1 MSLGPLMIDVRATE
15 LTHAERDLLR
25 HPLVGGVILFK
36 RNFSSAEQVLELVAD
51 IHSIREPAL
60 LVAVDQEGGRVQR
73 FQAPLT
79 TLPPMRTLGHCY
91 DSQGSRSLSYARA
104 SGWLMA
110 AEVGALG
117 LDFSFAPVIDVDR
130 GLCDVIGDRALH
142 SDPAVVATLAK
153 AYMQGMGDAGMAAV
167 AKHYPSHS
175 GVVADTHLQVAEDR
189 RPFSELLDDLEPY
202 RRLIDAGLVGV
213 MAAHVAFPS
222 VDPQPAG
229 FSAWWL
235 ETQLRGELGFNGAV
249 FSDDLSMAGAANVG
263 DMVTR
268 VERALQ
274 AGCDMALICNA
285 PDQVVTVLERL
296 QLSPNPRS
304 QLRLMRLR
312 RRRDWDWSA
321 LQTSAEWIKAERLVA
336 ELDRPPTLSLEG

>member
-15 LTHAERDLLR
+15 LTNAERDVLA

-36 RNFSSAEQVLELVAD
+36 RNFRSAEQTLDLVAD
-51 IHSIREPAL
+51 IHSLREPAL

-73 FQAPLT
+73 FQEPLT
-79 TLPPMRTLGHCY
+79 KLPPMRALGHCY
-91 DSQGSRSLSYARA
+91 DAQGADSSRYARA

-142 SDPAVVATLAK
+142 SDPAVVAALAQ
-153 AYMQGMGDAGMAAV
+153 AYMQGMDDAGMAAV
-167 AKHYPSHS
+167 AKHYPSHA
-175 GVVADTHLQVAEDR
+175 GVMADTHLQMAEDR

-202 RRLIDAGLVGV
+202 RRLIDAGLAGV

-229 FSAWWL
+229 FSTWWL
-235 ETQLRGELGFNGAV
+235 ETQLRGELRFHGAI
-249 FSDDLSMAGAANVG
+249 FSDDLSMVGAANVG
-263 DMVTR
+263 DMATR

-285 PDQVVTVLERL
+285 PDQVVTVLEQL
-296 QLSPNPRS
+296 QMAPNPRS

-312 RRRDWDWSA
+312 RRKDWDWQA
-321 LQTSAEWIKAERLVA
+321 LRTSIEWIEAQQQVA

>member
-1 MSLGPLMIDVRATE
+1 MSLGPLMIDIRATE
-15 LTHAERDLLR
+15 LTRVECDLLK

-36 RNFSSAEQVLELVAD
+36 RNFKSAEQVLELVAE
-51 IHSIREPAL
+51 IHALREPEL
-60 LVAVDQEGGRVQR
+60 LIAVDQEGGRVQR

-79 TLPPMRTLGHCY
+79 TLPPMRALGHCY
-91 DSQGSRSLSYARA
+91 DAQGSASLRYAHA

-117 LDFSFAPVIDVDR
+117 LDFSFAPVLDVDR

-142 SDPAVVATLAK
+142 SEPAVVARLAL
-153 AYMQGMGDAGMAAV
+153 AYMQGMEAAGMAAV
-167 AKHYPSHS
+167 AKHFPSHA

-202 RRLIDAGLVGV
+202 RRLIDNGLAGV
-213 MAAHVAFPS
+213 MAAHVAFSS
-222 VDPQPAG
+222 VDPRPAG

-235 ETQLRGELGFNGAV
+235 RTQLRGELGFKGAI
-249 FSDDLSMAGAANVG
+249 FSDDLSMAGAASVG
-263 DMVTR
+263 DMVAR
-268 VERALQ
+268 VEVALE

-285 PDQVVTVLERL
+285 PDDVVTVLERL
-296 QLSPNPRS
+296 RLEANPRS

-312 RRRDWDWSA
+312 RRRDWDWST
-321 LQTSAEWIKAERLVA
+321 LQTSAEWLDAQQRVA
-336 ELDRPPTLSLEG
+336 ELDQPPALSLEG

>member
-15 LTHAERDLLR
+15 LTHTERDFLR

-36 RNFSSAEQVLELVAD
+36 RNFSSAEQVRDLVAD
-51 IHSIREPAL
+51 IHSLREPGL

-79 TLPPMRTLGHCY
+79 ALPPMRTLGHCY
-91 DSQGSRSLSYARA
+91 DAKGSDSLRYARA

-142 SDPAVVATLAK
+142 SSPEVVATLAR
-153 AYMQGMGDAGMAAV
+153 AYMQGMDDAGMAAV
-167 AKHYPSHS
+167 AKHYPSHA

-202 RRLIDAGLVGV
+202 RRLIDAGLAGV
-213 MAAHVAFPS
+213 MAAHVKFSS

-235 ETQLRGELGFNGAV
+235 ETQLRGELGFNGAI
-249 FSDDLSMAGAANVG
+249 FSDDLSMAGAASVG

-268 VERALQ
+268 VESALR

-285 PDQVVTVLERL
+285 PDQVKTVLDRL
-296 QLSPNPRS
+296 ESSPNPRS
-304 QLRLMRLR
+304 QLHLMRLR
-312 RRRDWDWSA
+312 RRRDWDWHELKLSA
-321 LQTSAEWIKAERLVA
+321 AWIEAQQQVA